1 MDMVMMQIQDENERD
16 MAMARAF
23 GNTCGYC
30 DGLMHETADCGYP
43 DRYWATGGCGYCLAD
58 DHLQF
63 DDDNASKM
71 ILCGKY
77 AAWVRAAVEVGEDK
91 AQALL
96 DHRQREAD
104 QAAVTAYLDAYHS
117 ADTEQEAQTAH
128 LWRW

>member
-1 MDMVMMQIQDENERD
+1 MDFTMMQIQDEGERD

-23 GNTCGYC
+23 GNTCRYC
-30 DGLMHETADCGYP
+30 DGLMHETADCARP
-43 DRYWATGGCGYCLAD
+43 ERYLAHDGCGYCQTL
-58 DHLQF
+58 DHPQYQ
-63 DDDNASKM
+63 NNSTW

-96 DHRQREAD
+96 DQRQGDAD

-117 ADTEQEAQTAH
+117 ADTELEAQTAH